1 MTESRG
7 ARHPSAPFR
16 PLPRR
21 RWVLGPVLCV
31 AEGFDLLAGKMP
43 VARVHPMA
51 PFGGVVPGLFAPEVL
66 GPEGPGAA
74 LEGAHLVHGAL
85 TPGRDDRFG
94 AFLSRDG
101 HLVFLEEH
109 AVVVADRITELL
121 QAPLPIHL
129 AAVSLDR
136 FFRRDLQEIRQPH
149 DLLAADPDEP
159 GAAGAAVAAL
169 GAGELQPVAVPG
181 LF

>member
-7 ARHPSAPFR
+7 ARDPSEPSR

-31 AEGFDLLAGKMP
+31 AEGFDLLSGKMP
-43 VARVHPMA
+43 VPGVHPVA
-51 PFGGVVPGLFAPEVL
+51 PFRGVVPGPFAPEVL

-74 LEGAHLVHGAL
+74 LEGAHLVHGAM
-85 TPGRDDRFG
+85 TPGRDDCFG

-101 HLVFLEEH
+101 HLLFLQKD

-121 QAPLPIHL
+121 QAPLSVHL
-129 AAVSLDR
+129 AAVFLDR
-136 FFRRDLQEIRQPH
+136 LFRRDLQEIR
-149 DLLAADPDEP
+149 
-159 GAAGAAVAAL
+159 
-169 GAGELQPVAVPG
+169 
-181 LF
+181 